1 MEQSESVQGLTL
13 GQPKMTQSVMGFE
26 AIQKAP
32 DPEPTIEW
40 HEESVDIEFRDGMYF
55 CKDLEGGYLTRDS
68 LKKAWRIK
76 ISKEKIA
83 KADEVIAKMATS
95 GRSNQAERG
104 KARDKA
110 FKEKKKWSNP

>member
-1 MEQSESVQGLTL
+1 MEQSESISSLT
-13 GQPKMTQSVMGFE
+13 MGAE
-26 AIQKAP
+26 EIQKTP
-32 DPEPTIEW
+32 DPAPELNW
-40 HEESVDIEFRDGMYF
+40 HEESVEIEFRDGMYF